1 MATVVIFASS
11 LFMASGLV
19 LIKAIELRNEKK
31 NFLLKLVNLLDSRF
45 NKIISTLKFKSLQLI
60 QSIRYIVLVEIN
72 RIAKDLFYQVQE
84 KIISEYKKR
93 QEIIIVGKKN
103 IVNKGSV
110 SFYLK
115 KIAEDKGNGEKGKIE
130 DDLLE

>member
-60 QSIRYIVLVEIN
+60 QSIRYIVLVEIK